1 MIYIR
6 YLTKQNRAILDIIE
20 CADDHMTAEEIY
32 RRVRKV
38 MPHISVGTVYRNL
51 NALSDEG
58 SIRRISLPC
67 GPDRYDKNV
76 MPHGHLVCE
85 MCGSVSDLFVEQV
98 QSIIKETLGTER
110 FSYELNVS
118 ALCDRCRQLATH
130 DAERVLL

>member
-1 MIYIR
+1 M
-6 YLTKQNRAILDIIE
+6 TKYGKKILEIVS
-20 CADDHMTAEEIY
+20 ASHSHMTAEEIY

-98 QSIIKETLGTER
+98 QSIIRETLETEC

-118 ALCDRCRQLATH
+118 ALCEKCRRLATH